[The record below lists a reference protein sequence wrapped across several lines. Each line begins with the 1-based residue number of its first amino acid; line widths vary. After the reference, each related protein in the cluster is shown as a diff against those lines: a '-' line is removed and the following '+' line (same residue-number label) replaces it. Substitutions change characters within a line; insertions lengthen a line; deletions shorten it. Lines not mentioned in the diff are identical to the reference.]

1 MNTLPNAAPLNSPVL
16 LLTDKE
22 LAQKLGICQSY
33 VRRLAKTNPKFPQP
47 LKLSRKVTRFRVS
60 DLENY
65 IQSLV

>member
-1 MNTLPNAAPLNSPVL
+1 MTTLTNPAPSQL

-22 LAQKLGICQSY
+22 LAHKLGICQSY
-33 VRRLAKTNPKFPQP
+33 VRRLAKNNPNFPQP

-65 IQSLV
+65 IQSLN